1 VEGRGFV
8 WDIPARQLRRLVNP
22 IPVTDNSLMR
32 RIGQL
37 IQDLGHEQWKT
48 RESATTALRELG
60 PLARGSLQEALK
72 SATDAEVARRLE
84 ELLQDP
90 E

>member
-1 VEGRGFV
+1 
-8 WDIPARQLRRLVNP
+8 
-22 IPVTDNSLMR
+22 MR
-32 RIGQL
+32 RMSQL
-37 IQDLGHEQWKT
+37 IQDLGDDQWKT

-60 PLARGSLQEALK
+60 PMARGSLQEALK

-84 ELLQDP
+84 EPLQDI